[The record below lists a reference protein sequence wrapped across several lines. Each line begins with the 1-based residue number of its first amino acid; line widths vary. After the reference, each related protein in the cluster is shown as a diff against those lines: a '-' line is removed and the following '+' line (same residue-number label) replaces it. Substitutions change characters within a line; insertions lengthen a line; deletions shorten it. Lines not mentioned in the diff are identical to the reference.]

1 MTAKVKSKSNGAV
14 TLNVNASVGAYRGY
28 IRALAALTS
37 AGEDIEAQA
46 DAADAVV
53 GWLCK
58 YGGMTEGAVDE
69 LPFGQLGEVL
79 AQAGQAFTIP
89 KQTSAP

>member
-1 MTAKVKSKSNGAV
+1 MTKVKAKSNGAL
-14 TLNVNASVGAYRGY
+14 TLSVNASVGAYRGY

-69 LPFGQLGEVL
+69 LPFEQLGDVL
-79 AQAGQAFTIP
+79 AQAGQAFTLP
-89 KQTSAP
+89 KQKSAP